1 MSRKS
6 GSSSQTTC
14 YVIAYDIPDDRR
26 RTKVHQILMGFG
38 KWTQYSLFECFLSRK
53 DLILLQ
59 SKLDEYLKE
68 TQDSVRFYLLCANC
82 VEKVQTIGGPPP
94 QDEILFSYKPS
105 REGRSDKLSKRRPSR
120 LSRRGFIGFSS
131 ENDPTCSEKTSP
143 KNECLENACLF
154 WLPMLHYEHRCAVS
168 ALIRFPHRERWS
180 RVTTI

>member
-68 TQDSVRFYLLCANC
+68 TQDSVRFYPLCANC

-94 QDEILFSYKPS
+94 QDEVLF
-105 REGRSDKLSKRRPSR
+105 L
-120 LSRRGFIGFSS
+120 
-131 ENDPTCSEKTSP
+131 
-143 KNECLENACLF
+143 
-154 WLPMLHYEHRCAVS
+154 V
-168 ALIRFPHRERWS
+168 
-180 RVTTI
+180 